1 MSVRTRLLMAWLAL
15 VVVSCGMPA
24 DEGGSD
30 TTTTTRPAMTTSTT
44 DGTATTTTTTM
55 ETTVLDEAKLTEA
68 AIHDLTRRLLTTE
81 DNIEVIE
88 VKLVQWPDGSIG
100 CPEEGMAYTQ
110 AIVDGAQVLLRSDG
124 RVYDY
129 HAGSDGVVFL
139 CPSDEKDGGY
149 DFVPPPGFND

>member
-1 MSVRTRLLMAWLAL
+1 MSVRKRLLMASLTL

-24 DEGGSD
+24 DEAGPD
-30 TTTTTRPAMTTSTT
+30 ATTTTGPAMTTSTAAA
-44 DGTATTTTTTM
+44 TASTTTR
-55 ETTVLDEAKLTEA
+55 ETTVLDQAKLTEA
-68 AIHDLTRRLLTTE
+68 AISDLSRRLLTTE

-88 VKLVQWPDGSIG
+88 AKLVQWPDGSLG
-100 CPEEGMAYTQ
+100 CPEEGVAYTQ

>member
-1 MSVRTRLLMAWLAL
+1 MSVRMRLLMASLTL

-24 DEGGSD
+24 DEAGPD
-30 TTTTTRPAMTTSTT
+30 ATTTTGPAMTTSTAAA
-44 DGTATTTTTTM
+44 TASTTTR
-55 ETTVLDEAKLTEA
+55 ETTVLDQAKLTEA
-68 AIHDLTRRLLTTE
+68 AISDLSRRLLTTE

-88 VKLVQWPDGSIG
+88 AKLVQWPDGSLG
-100 CPEEGMAYTQ
+100 CPEEGVAYTQ